1 MSKVF
6 SKVSILKFKP
16 ALSFYYIFVQMQ
28 NFMNKLSER
37 VERLGYSQTFVMSNK
52 AREMKASGIDVISL
66 TLGEPDFDVPDNI
79 KQAAFD
85 AINQNYSHYSPV
97 PGFLELREAI
107 SHKLKRDNHLEYK
120 PSQICV
126 SNGAKQAILNVLAAL
141 LNDGDEVILPNP
153 YWVSYDEMVKMMG
166 GTSVMLPTSYVTDF
180 KITAEQLEEAIT
192 DKTKAVLFSSPCNP
206 SGGYYTYDELKSLA
220 RVIAKYPHVTVISDE
235 IYEYINYET
244 KTTSIAQ
251 FPEVYEQTAVINGM
265 SKAFAMTGW
274 RIGYSACPEW
284 LAKACEKIQ
293 GQMTSGANTVA
304 QRASIVALKTDPSEY
319 KYMIDAFRKRRD
331 LVYDLITE
339 IPGFKVVLP
348 KAAFYFF
355 PDISYYIGKTLDGTE
370 IKDADDFAMFILEN
384 AHVGCVGG
392 VSFGSP
398 ECIRFSYAASEE
410 DLREAMGR
418 IKKLL
423 AKFS

>member
-1 MSKVF
+1 ME
-6 SKVSILKFKP
+6 
-16 ALSFYYIFVQMQ
+16 
-28 NFMNKLSER
+28 KLSER
-37 VERLGYSQTFVMSNK
+37 VNRLGYSQTFVMSNK
-52 AREMKASGIDVISL
+52 AREMKANGIDVISL

-85 AINQNYSHYSPV
+85 AINENYSHYSPV
-97 PGFLELREAI
+97 PGFLELRQAI
-107 SHKLKRDNHLEYK
+107 VHKLKRDNNLEYN

-126 SNGAKQAILNVLAAL
+126 SNGAKQAIINVLAAL

-166 GTSVMLPTSYVTDF
+166 GVSVMLPTSYVTDF

-220 RVIAKYPHVTVISDE
+220 KVIAKYPHVTVISDE

-284 LAKACEKIQ
+284 LAKACEKVQ

-304 QRASIVALKTDPSEY
+304 QRASITALKADPSEY
-319 KYMIDAFRKRRD
+319 KYMIDAFRTRRD
-331 LVYDLITE
+331 LVYDLMKK
-339 IPGFKVVLP
+339 IPGFKVLLP

-355 PDISYYIGKTLDGTE
+355 PDVSHYIGKTLNGTE
-370 IKDADDFAMFILEN
+370 IKDSDDFAMFILEN

-392 VSFGSP
+392 VSSGSP

-410 DLREAMGR
+410 DLKEAMRR
-418 IKKLL
+418 IKTLL
-423 AKFS
+423 DQFN

>member
-1 MSKVF
+1 
-6 SKVSILKFKP
+6 
-16 ALSFYYIFVQMQ
+16 
-28 NFMNKLSER
+28 
-37 VERLGYSQTFVMSNK
+37 MSNK

-66 TLGEPDFDVPDNI
+66 TLGEPDFDVPDDI

-85 AINQNYSHYSPV
+85 AINENYSHYSPV

-107 SHKLKRDNHLEYK
+107 SAKLKRDNNLEYK

-126 SNGAKQAILNVLAAL
+126 SNGAKQAIINVLAAL
-141 LNDGDEVILPNP
+141 LNDGDEVLLPAP

-166 GTSVMLPTSYVTDF
+166 GESVILPTSYVTDF

-192 DKTKAVLFSSPCNP
+192 EKTKAILFSSPCNP

-220 RVIAKYPHVTVISDE
+220 KVLAKYPHVTIISDE

-251 FPEVYEQTAVINGM
+251 FPEVFEQTAVINGM

-274 RIGYSACPEW
+274 RVGYSACPEW
-284 LAKACEKIQ
+284 LAKGCEKIQ

-304 QRASIVALKTDPSEY
+304 QRASITALKNDPSNY
-319 KYMIDAFRKRRD
+319 KYMIDAFKKRRD
-331 LVYDLITE
+331 LVFDLIKE
-339 IPGFKVVLP
+339 IPGFKVLLP
-348 KAAFYFF
+348 KAAFYLF
-355 PDISYYIGKTLDGTE
+355 PDVSHYIGKTLDGVE
-370 IKDADDFAMFILEN
+370 IKNSDDFAMFLLEK

-410 DLREAMGR
+410 ELREAMRR
-418 IKKLL
+418 IKEVLE
-423 AKFS
+423 KFS